1 MKKKT
6 VNKIKHRT
14 EISKTSDCYDKFV
27 IKNSISDLITGSN
40 LNFDILVHSFS
51 EKNKNHKSAS
61 KKLTNYTKRK
71 RYYYI
76 I

>member
-1 MKKKT
+1 MKKT
-6 VNKIKHRT
+6 VNKRSTGLKLARP
-14 EISKTSDCYDKFV
+14 SDCYDKFV